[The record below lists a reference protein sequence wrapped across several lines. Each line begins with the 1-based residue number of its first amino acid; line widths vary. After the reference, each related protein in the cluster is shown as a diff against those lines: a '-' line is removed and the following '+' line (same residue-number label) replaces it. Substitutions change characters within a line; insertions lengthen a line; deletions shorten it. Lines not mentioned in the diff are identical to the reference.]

1 MLNFFKFH
9 LMAFVLMIGL
19 QPAKVFA
26 QTYGTLSG
34 SVTDAATKKIVNGVN
49 VYVKGTAKGDRTD
62 TTGKFE
68 IKGLKPA
75 EYTIEI
81 TMLGYEKLIYTDI
94 RINANQNTPLKLQQS
109 AAMLILSCLT
119 EPEAMK
125 YKIQM
130 ESEKGMK
137 ERDVRAS
144 IEKAANMAREIS
156 RQRGEGDKSF
166 ESFRRQMERNAERD
180 KKDGKI

>member
-1 MLNFFKFH
+1 
-9 LMAFVLMIGL
+9 
-19 QPAKVFA
+19 
-26 QTYGTLSG
+26 
-34 SVTDAATKKIVNGVN
+34 
-49 VYVKGTAKGDRTD
+49 
-62 TTGKFE
+62 
-68 IKGLKPA
+68 
-75 EYTIEI
+75 
-81 TMLGYEKLIYTDI
+81 
-94 RINANQNTPLKLQQS
+94 
-109 AAMLILSCLT
+109 
-119 EPEAMK
+119 MK